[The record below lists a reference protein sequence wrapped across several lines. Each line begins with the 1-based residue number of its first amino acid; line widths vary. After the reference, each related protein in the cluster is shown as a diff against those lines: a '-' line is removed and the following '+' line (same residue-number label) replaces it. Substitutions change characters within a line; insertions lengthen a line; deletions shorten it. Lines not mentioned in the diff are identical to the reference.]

1 MPPCDA
7 MDFDLAEISEAE
19 AKALIEG
26 SPAEWGSGSRMP
38 RPPLVRP
45 AAGLLEVFVNEV
57 ALTLA
62 QLVKMPGQSLFA
74 DGLGGPVEGLELI
87 QRRPGAAATVTG
99 TIGSSAR

>member
-1 MPPCDA
+1 
-7 MDFDLAEISEAE
+7 
-19 AKALIEG
+19 
-26 SPAEWGSGSRMP
+26 MP

-87 QRRPGAAATVTG
+87 QWRPGAAATVTG

>member
-1 MPPCDA
+1 
-7 MDFDLAEISEAE
+7 
-19 AKALIEG
+19 
-26 SPAEWGSGSRMP
+26 MP

-45 AAGLLEVFVNEV
+45 GAGLLEVFVNEV
-57 ALTLA
+57 ALMLA

-74 DGLGGPVEGLELI
+74 DRFGGPVEGLELI